1 MKKGYWVSVYRK
13 ILNSEALAAYAAL
26 SGPAIAAGGGR
37 FVARGIPSQVF
48 EDGLMER
55 TVIIEFDSVQQ
66 AIDTYRS
73 PAYQNAIK
81 VLNGAVEREVR
92 IIEEAP

>member
-1 MKKGYWVSVYRK
+1 MKRGYWVSVYRE
-13 ILNSEALAAYAAL
+13 IRNEEALAAYAAL

-37 FVARGIPSQVF
+37 FVARGLPSHVF

-55 TVIIEFDSVQQ
+55 TVIIEFASAQQ

-73 PAYQNAIK
+73 PAYQDAVK
-81 VLNGAVEREVR
+81 VLNGAVVREIR
-92 IIEEAP
+92 IIEEAI

>member
-1 MKKGYWVSVYRK
+1 MKKGYWVSAYRK
-13 ILNSEALAAYAAL
+13 IRNPEALAAYAAL

-48 EDGLMER
+48 EGGLMER
-55 TVIIEFDSVQQ
+55 TVIFVFDSVQP

-73 PAYQNAIK
+73 PAYQDAIK

-92 IIEEAP
+92 IIEEAL

>member
-13 ILNSEALAAYAAL
+13 IRNPKALAAYAAL